1 MTTIAERS
9 GVLFPTA
16 VVGSLPRPDYVRQI
30 VVDGSGGD
38 DGPRYLDTAVAHAVA
53 LQESA
58 GLDVI
63 SDGEWRRASYIG
75 IIAELASGFALEIA
89 DDGRP
94 WTVVVDEVHSEREG
108 AVVGEVERLKGIT
121 DRLIKVALP
130 SPALLAERMWDAER
144 SSHAYT
150 TGRDFA
156 EAVTP
161 ILRREAELL
170 SAAGADVIQ
179 IDDPHL
185 CLMVDPEVRNYY
197 DDEEEPAGTE
207 PHP

>member
-58 GLDVI
+58 GLDVV

-89 DDGRP
+89 ERFPDSPTPDG
-94 WTVVVDEVHSEREG
+94 
-108 AVVGEVERLKGIT
+108 L
-121 DRLIKVALP
+121 
-130 SPALLAERMWDAER
+130 ERMLRTRLADRAVAAAEDRKGLLLGRLMYRRVFTTFLVAVR
-144 SSHAYT
+144 SRPVGNIKPNSP
-150 TGRDFA
+150 RFA
-156 EAVTP
+156 LFRTPAV
-161 ILRREAELL
+161 RRALIVCSSNSE
-170 SAAGADVIQ
+170 I
-179 IDDPHL
+179 
-185 CLMVDPEVRNYY
+185 
-197 DDEEEPAGTE
+197 
-207 PHP
+207 